1 MFVKKSGPL
10 KFKGHRL
17 QCLILKTGVGV
28 DLFLSLCMQGLP
40 NVCCNKRIVTNCSWL
55 LNIFWSMPCYENFR
69 NIYSKL
75 HQSKYNRV
83 TGNKFYVLLYR
94 ENGLKSNIP
103 ELL

>member
-1 MFVKKSGPL
+1 
-10 KFKGHRL
+10 
-17 QCLILKTGVGV
+17 
-28 DLFLSLCMQGLP
+28 
-40 NVCCNKRIVTNCSWL
+40 
-55 LNIFWSMPCYENFR
+55 MPCYENFR

-103 ELL
+103 ELLWVTLGGYLILSVLYGNEKSECNIIEYRQVMNCM

>member
-1 MFVKKSGPL
+1 MYMYVAT
-10 KFKGHRL
+10 KGL
-17 QCLILKTGVGV
+17 
-28 DLFLSLCMQGLP
+28 
-40 NVCCNKRIVTNCSWL
+40 VTNCSWL

-75 HQSKYNRV
+75 HHSKYNRV
-83 TGNKFYVLLYR
+83 TGTKLYVLLYR